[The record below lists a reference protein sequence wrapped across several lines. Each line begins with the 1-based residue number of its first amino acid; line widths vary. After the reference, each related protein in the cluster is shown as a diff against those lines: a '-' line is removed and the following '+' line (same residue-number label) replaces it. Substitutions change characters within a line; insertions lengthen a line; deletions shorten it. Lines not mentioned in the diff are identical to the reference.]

1 MKKISVLIFILLC
14 GLLLLCACGESTGK
28 SIVSVNP
35 SAQDSVQNV
44 NDQATTPEKSDN
56 TAPKYNGIDVDLSS
70 MSGTIAYSQV
80 YDMLYNPSRY
90 EGKIVKMQG
99 PFSVFYS
106 DETKLFYPAVIIR
119 DATACCAQGIEF
131 VIYGNPDY
139 PSGYPEAN
147 SEITVVGEFE
157 IYYEGTNM
165 FCHLINAV
173 IV

>member
-1 MKKISVLIFILLC
+1 MKNISVLIFILVC
-14 GLLLLCACGESTGK
+14 GLLLLCACGEGSGK

-44 NDQATTPEKSDN
+44 NDQATTSDKSDN
-56 TAPKYNGIDVDLSS
+56 NTPKYNGIDVDLSS

-80 YDMLYNPSRY
+80 YDMLNNPSRY
-90 EGKIVKMQG
+90 EGKTVKMQG
-99 PFSVFYS
+99 PFTVFYS
-106 DETKLFYPAVIIR
+106 NETNLYYPAVIIR

-131 VIYGNPDY
+131 VLYGNPHYPSDY
-139 PSGYPEAN
+139 PEIN

>member
-1 MKKISVLIFILLC
+1 MKKISVLIFILVC
-14 GLLLLCACGESTGK
+14 GLLLLCACGEDTDK

-56 TAPKYNGIDVDLSS
+56 NTPKYNGIDVDLSS

-80 YDMLYNPSRY
+80 YDMMYNPTKY
-90 EGKIVKMQG
+90 EGKIVKIQG
-99 PFSVFYS
+99 PFSAFYS
-106 DETKLFYPAVIIR
+106 NKTKSYYPAVIIK

-131 VIYGNPDY
+131 VLCGDPAY
-139 PSGYPEAN
+139 PSGYPKTG
-147 SEITVVGEFE
+147 SKITIVGEFE
-157 IYYEGTNM
+157 IYYEGSDR

>member
-1 MKKISVLIFILLC
+1 MKKISVLIFILVC
-14 GLLLLCACGESTGK
+14 GLLLLCACGEGTDK
-28 SIVSVNP
+28 SIVLVNTNE
-35 SAQDSVQNV
+35 QDNIQSV

-56 TAPKYNGIDVDLSS
+56 NTPKYNVIDVDLSS

-106 DETKLFYPAVIIR
+106 NETKLYYPAVIIK
-119 DATACCAQGIEF
+119 DATACCSQGIEF
-131 VIYGNPDY
+131 VLYGNPDY
-139 PSGYPEAN
+139 PSGYPQAG

-157 IYYEGTNM
+157 IYYEGTKM
-165 FCHLINAV
+165 FCHLIDAM
-173 IV
+173 IL